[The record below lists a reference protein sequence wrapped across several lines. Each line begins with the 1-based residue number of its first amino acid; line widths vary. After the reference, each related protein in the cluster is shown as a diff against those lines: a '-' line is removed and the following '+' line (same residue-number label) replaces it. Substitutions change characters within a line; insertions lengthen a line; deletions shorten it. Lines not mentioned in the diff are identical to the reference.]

1 MGYITGFTDRRSMKS
16 IGRVL
21 LLAGLLATSAW
32 AFEPFVV
39 RDIRVEGL
47 QRISAGTVFN
57 YLPVKVGEV
66 FDEARSAEAI
76 RALFKTGFF
85 SDVRI
90 EREGDVLVVAVAERP
105 AIANISISGNKEIET
120 DQLRDALK
128 QIGLAEGRVFD
139 RSLLDKVEQELRR
152 QYFSR
157 GKYGVRIE
165 TTVTPLERN
174 RVGIAIDI
182 SEGRVARIRQ
192 INIVGNKVFS
202 DKDLL
207 KQFQLSPTTLFSFY
221 TKNDQYSKEK
231 LGADL
236 ELLRSFYL
244 DRGYINFNIESTQ
257 VTISPDKKDIYIT
270 INISEGDQYTVKDI
284 RLAGDLVLP
293 EEELRRLVEVKSGSV
308 FSRKVVTNS
317 ASKISDRLGNEG
329 YAFANV
335 NTIPDID
342 KQAKEVTLTFF
353 VDPGKRVYVRRIN
366 FTGNART
373 QDEVLRREMRQFE
386 GTWIS
391 TEKVNRSRTRLERL
405 GYFEKVSVETPAVP
419 GTPDQVDVNY
429 SVVERPSGNLMAGL
443 GYSQTDGI
451 LLNASITQD
460 NFLGTGRRVA
470 VNFNNSSVNTI
481 YSFSYNNPYYTVDGV
496 SRGFNAYF
504 RETDAEEANV
514 SRYITNVFGGN
525 MNFGIP
531 VSEEDTVR
539 LGLGY
544 ENTDLQSTSLSPLE
558 IEQFIAENGNAFDTF
573 SLTGSWAR
581 DSRNRAIFPD
591 RGSLQSVSAEA
602 ALPGS
607 NLQYYKVSYRHLW
620 YYPLTNAFTLSL
632 NGEVGYGEGY
642 GDTKSLPFFEH
653 YYAGGPRSVRGF
665 KSNTLGPRDTPV
677 DPDVESR
684 PFGGNLRTV
693 GNLELIFPIPLSD
706 KDNRTLRFGAFV
718 DAGNVFDTSRG
729 EEFDAG
735 ELRMSAGIGLMWFSP
750 LGPLTF
756 SLAQPLNEKTGD
768 ETETFQ
774 FTLGTSF

>member
-1 MGYITGFTDRRSMKS
+1 MKS

-21 LLAGLLATSAW
+21 LLAGLLAANAW

-90 EREGDVLVVAVAERP
+90 EREGDVLVVSVAERP
-105 AIANISISGNKEIET
+105 AIASISISGNKEIET
-120 DQLRDALK
+120 DQLREALK

-182 SEGRVARIRQ
+182 SEGRVAKISQ

-231 LGADL
+231 LAADL
-236 ELLRSFYL
+236 ELLRSYYL

-257 VTISPDKKDIYIT
+257 VSISPDKKDIYIT

-293 EEELRRLVEVKSGSV
+293 EEELRKLVEVKSGSV
-308 FSRKVVTNS
+308 FSRKLVTDS
-317 ASKISDRLGNEG
+317 ASKISERLGNEG

-366 FTGNART
+366 FTGNTRT

-405 GYFEKVSVETPAVP
+405 GYFDKVNVETPAVP

-429 SVVERPSGNLMAGL
+429 SVVERPSGNLMAGI

-481 YSFSYNNPYYTVDGV
+481 YSVSYNNPYYTIDGV
-496 SRGFNAYF
+496 SRGFTAYY
-504 RETDAEEANV
+504 RETDAEQANV
-514 SRYITNVFGGN
+514 SRYITNVFGGS

-539 LGLGY
+539 LGFGY
-544 ENTDLQSTSLSPLE
+544 ENTDLQETTLSPQE
-558 IEQFIAENGNAFDTF
+558 IRDFVTENGNEFDTF
-573 SLTGSWAR
+573 SLTGSWSR

-591 RGSLQSVSAEA
+591 RGSLQSISAEV

-607 NLQYYKVSYRHLW
+607 GLQYYKASYRHLW
-620 YYPLTNAFTLSL
+620 YHPLTSSFTLSL

-642 GDTKSLPFFEH
+642 GGTSGLPFFEH

-665 KSNTLGPRDTPV
+665 KANTLGPRDTPP
-677 DPDVESR
+677 PDNPTLESR

-693 GNLELIFPIPLSD
+693 GNLELIFPAPFSD
-706 KDNRTLRFGAFV
+706 KDNRTLRLAAFV
-718 DAGNVFDTSRG
+718 DGGNVFDTNRG
-729 EEFDAG
+729 EEFDTGA
-735 ELRMSAGIGLMWFSP
+735 LRFSAGIGLMWFSP

-756 SLAQPLNEKTGD
+756 SLAQPLNEKSGD
-768 ETETFQ
+768 ETEIFQ

>member
-1 MGYITGFTDRRSMKS
+1 MKS
-16 IGRVL
+16 IGRVW
-21 LLAGLLATSAW
+21 LLAGLLAASAW

-90 EREGDVLVVAVAERP
+90 EREDDVLVISVAERP

-120 DQLRDALK
+120 DQLREALK

-174 RVGIAIDI
+174 RAGIAIDI
-182 SEGRVARIRQ
+182 SEGRVAKIRQ
-192 INIVGNKVFS
+192 INIVGNKVFN
-202 DKDLL
+202 DKELL
-207 KQFQLSPTTLFSFY
+207 RQFQLSPTTLFSFY

-231 LGADL
+231 LAADL
-236 ELLRSFYL
+236 ELLRSYYL

-257 VTISPDKKDIYIT
+257 VSITPDKKDIYIT
-270 INISEGDQYTVKDI
+270 INISEGDQYTVKDV

-293 EEELRRLVEVKSGSV
+293 EEELRRLIEIKSGSV
-308 FSRKVVTNS
+308 FSRKVVTDS
-317 ASKISDRLGNEG
+317 ASKISERLGNEG
-329 YAFANV
+329 HAFANV
-335 NTIPDID
+335 NTIPEID
-342 KQAKEVTLTFF
+342 KQAKEVALTFF

-366 FTGNART
+366 FTGNTRT
-373 QDEVLRREMRQFE
+373 QDDVLRREMRQFE

-405 GYFEKVSVETPAVP
+405 GYFEKVNVETPAVP

-481 YSFSYNNPYYTVDGV
+481 YSISYNNPYYTIDGV

-544 ENTDLQSTSLSPLE
+544 ENTDLQETSLSPLE
-558 IEQFIAENGNAFDTF
+558 ITQFVTENGNKFDTF

-591 RGSLQSVSAEA
+591 RGSLQSVSAEI

-607 NLQYYKVSYRHLW
+607 GLQYYKASYRHLW
-620 YYPLTNAFTLSL
+620 YYPLTNSFTISL

-642 GDTKSLPFFEH
+642 GGTSSLPFFEH

-677 DPDVESR
+677 DPLVVESR

-693 GNLELIFPIPLSD
+693 GNLELIFPAPFSD
-706 KDNRTLRFGAFV
+706 KDNRTLRLAAFV

-729 EEFDAG
+729 EEFDTG
-735 ELRMSAGIGLMWFSP
+735 ELRLSAGIGLLWFSP

-756 SLAQPLNEKTGD
+756 SLAQPLNEKSGD